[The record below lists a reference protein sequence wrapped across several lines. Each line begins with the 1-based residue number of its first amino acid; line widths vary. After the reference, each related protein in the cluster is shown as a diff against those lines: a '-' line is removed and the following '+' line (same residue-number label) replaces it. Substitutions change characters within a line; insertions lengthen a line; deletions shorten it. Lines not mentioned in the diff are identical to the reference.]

1 MRLLHQNSIIDY
13 TKTAYLSQ
21 PFLSRFPISP
31 SSNSRSHGILRRP
44 ATVSAPFVFSYRFIF
59 QISSF
64 LFSVLP
70 VANGP
75 VREDGALSLLY
86 QIQVVRLNTAD
97 PFCADAES
105 FLLSACVR
113 SEDLYRSSFGFASA
127 AALKNDRPLRFLSQD
142 T

>member
-97 PFCADAES
+97 PFCADVES
-105 FLLSACVR
+105 FLLFDMRPRRESLPLFFRLCFGR
-113 SEDLYRSSFGFASA
+113 GSEKSLPFT
-127 AALKNDRPLRFLSQD
+127 LS
-142 T
+142 